1 MQSREGVLF
10 YGGDLVL
17 VEGKNLEGVQP
28 VESIFVNG
36 LDLVAVQIQDK
47 QMVKLLQRARRDRGQ
62 SVLRE
67 VQLRQPTSYRI
78 NRANKLKKFILKPIL
93 YSSSLFSYH
102 DQTRSSI
109 ILFLTIFLIIF
120 DYFP

>member
-102 DQTRSSI
+102 NQTRSSI
-109 ILFLTIFLIIF
+109 IFDDIF
-120 DYFP
+120 DYF

>member
-109 ILFLTIFLIIF
+109 ILFLMIFLIIF

>member
-102 DQTRSSI
+102 NQTRSSI

>member
-67 VQLRQPTSYRI
+67 VQLRQPTSYQI
-78 NRANKLKKFILKPIL
+78 NQTIEQVKKIHPQTNPLFFF
-93 YSSSLFSYH
+93 SLF
-102 DQTRSSI
+102 I
-109 ILFLTIFLIIF
+109 
-120 DYFP
+120 P